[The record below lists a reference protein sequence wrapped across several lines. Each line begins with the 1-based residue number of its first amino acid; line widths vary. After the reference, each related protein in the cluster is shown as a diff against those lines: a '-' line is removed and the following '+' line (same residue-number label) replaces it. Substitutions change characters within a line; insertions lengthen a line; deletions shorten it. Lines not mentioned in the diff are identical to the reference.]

1 MINFQKEVNVPKIK
15 SEIKRRVQPMLSDE
29 DFKLLEELAE
39 SEKTS
44 WSQITCKAI
53 RILSSLKKEEVY
65 LTTPKGDRIPNSI
78 IFS

>member
-1 MINFQKEVNVPKIK
+1 MCFTFIGGTMRIK
-15 SEIKRRVQPMLSDE
+15 NRPKRRVQPMLDDE
-29 DFKLLEELAE
+29 DFKLLEELAK
-39 SEKTS
+39 SGKTS

-78 IFS
+78 VFS